1 MTWHDDKMV
10 SLHRGTMTFVYPSME
25 STSVLCFEMS
35 GCLSDNGVHVN
46 LITTENNDSICFIFL
61 NQVLCNGLV
70 STGKTS
76 ISSGQINAVHSALW
90 LDFYSCLY
98 ILSDKSSNI
107 KPL

>member
-1 MTWHDDKMV
+1 M
-10 SLHRGTMTFVYPSME
+10 SLSDIDPENSV
-25 STSVLCFEMS
+25 TSVLCFEMS

-76 ISSGQINAVHSALW
+76 ISSGQINAVHSAL
-90 LDFYSCLY
+90 
-98 ILSDKSSNI
+98 
-107 KPL
+107 